1 MIVNSIQCV
10 TQRDGRPECAPVT
23 ERDGRQGDLTHVA
36 GSCRHGGVTRR
47 GLPRAAARRIFTRAE
62 TGSHARGEVSRARR
76 GLARVGGL
84 TRVWP
89 RFSRYLHSRG
99 RLGQAAA
106 GPWVCGL
113 AATVAGLRQPSDDS
127 DRRQPPARHSPF
139 DQRGS

>member
-1 MIVNSIQCV
+1 MIVNSIRCV
-10 TQRDGRPECAPVT
+10 TERDGRPECAPVT

-47 GLPRAAARRIFTRAE
+47 GLPRAAARRDFTRAE

-76 GLARVGGL
+76 GL
-84 TRVWP
+84 
-89 RFSRYLHSRG
+89 SRG

-127 DRRQPPARHSPF
+127 DR
-139 DQRGS
+139 